1 MVILADSDRLV
12 VAARR
17 VKILRI
23 AETSSAAESARL
35 AVAVRTAKAVRTAE
49 TARMAETVRSLPR
62 RREEIR
68 GRLKKRGPEARVH
81 PAVPPRLR
89 PVVPREFM
97 WFRMEKHC
105 MGSVYRNIMM

>member
-1 MVILADSDRLV
+1 MAGKIKMAETARRLE
-12 VAARR
+12 AARR
-17 VKILRI
+17 VKIL
-23 AETSSAAESARL
+23 
-35 AVAVRTAKAVRTAE
+35 
-49 TARMAETVRSLPR
+49 RMAETVRSLPR
-62 RREEIR
+62 RRAEIR
-68 GRLKKRGPEARVH
+68 EHLKKRGPEARVH

>member
-1 MVILADSDRLV
+1 M
-12 VAARR
+12 
-17 VKILRI
+17 KILRM
-23 AETSSAAESARL
+23 AETSRAAETARI
-35 AVAVRTAKAVRTAE
+35 AEAVRTAKAVRTAE